1 MHARAESGADPG
13 FSRSWLLAELSDNQ
27 ELGSSLQ
34 DALVHLSFGSIRF
47 ELPCHVCLPTQG
59 LQASEIPRSPG
70 GCSRGFCL
78 FDILVA
84 QSLHCCLASYSQSAH
99 RISLSCRLLS
109 SQGANAAFLVPRGA
123 GKAVHTDRHHRKT
136 LALFAPAESSCDVL
150 LRQKQLAL
158 LREHQQLQR
167 LSGGNILE
175 PSPVVKQH
183 AASSRRA
190 SMPNTTAALD
200 YQRAPP
206 DFTAGFDRRQ
216 LADQLSTLF
225 SERASF
231 ELNEE
236 DVVALRRSLHLSSR
250 DSLTALRRSLE
261 ASRPDPSVQGEF
273 AAWQV

>member
-1 MHARAESGADPG
+1 MPLE
-13 FSRSWLLAELSDNQ
+13 
-27 ELGSSLQ
+27 
-34 DALVHLSFGSIRF
+34 V
-47 ELPCHVCLPTQG
+47 
-59 LQASEIPRSPG
+59 QAGR
-70 GCSRGFCL
+70 
-78 FDILVA
+78 
-84 QSLHCCLASYSQSAH
+84 Y
-99 RISLSCRLLS
+99 
-109 SQGANAAFLVPRGA
+109 
-123 GKAVHTDRHHRKT
+123 TDRRVSKT
-136 LALFAPAESSCDVL
+136 LALFTPAESSCDGL
-150 LRQKQLAL
+150 LRQKLPAPAREQQHL
-158 LREHQQLQR
+158 LRLV
-167 LSGGNILE
+167 GAGNILE
-175 PSPVVKQH
+175 PSPAVKQQ

-190 SMPNTTAALD
+190 AMPNTAAALD